1 MVLPID
7 GLCAER
13 SSQWR
18 VSAGVP
24 SQTRLRLRRYHV
36 DPCDV
41 QALNAEAL
49 FDEVVQAFVYDTG
62 RFLVGRYIGS
72 LE

>member
-1 MVLPID
+1 M
-7 GLCAER
+7 
-13 SSQWR
+13 
-18 VSAGVP
+18 
-24 SQTRLRLRRYHV
+24 
-36 DPCDV
+36 
-41 QALNAEAL
+41 NAEAL